1 MTTHSRRSV
10 ERTEVHDQGR
20 GFPYT
25 GSAPSGNHLTTLLRW
40 SGMGTIFDNL
50 YHHLTTAH
58 PLKHHTG
65 SPDQMT
71 GSYQHGRQG
80 SSPSRGV
87 T

>member
-20 GFPYT
+20 DFPYT

-40 SGMGTIFDNL
+40 SGMGTIFDNAIAR
-50 YHHLTTAH
+50 LTSR
-58 PLKHHTG
+58 PSPSQG
-65 SPDQMT
+65 SPEQAHHSFIFNRP
-71 GSYQHGRQG
+71 GSH
-80 SSPSRGV
+80 PARGV